1 MTAGSQN
8 FSQTFSLQN
17 VRLLCDVVTVDNAVQ
32 EELSRVL
39 LSGGAL
45 PMHFTSYSTTMHNLS
60 LTGNANQSWAVT
72 LSRAFSRIKSIFIT
86 FDSDGAHAHSA
97 TESNCFL
104 NWHGKPDF
112 DVYGASNTYT
122 PASAEGWRF
131 QMTSGSLIWPD
142 LPMSSTQ
149 EAWYQ
154 LSKLI
159 GMHSSIN
166 GVSIPPGEW
175 LGPNFIMGIDCEKM
189 ASSPGSGAAQFT
201 GLSTRNAGDTLRFA
215 FDNVTPWQA
224 PATGATPPQTY
235 RASSSVPSR
244 MYITLH
250 MDLVVELRAEG
261 CVLLD

>member
-1 MTAGSQN
+1 M
-8 FSQTFSLQN
+8 
-17 VRLLCDVVTVDNAVQ
+17 
-32 EELSRVL
+32 
-39 LSGGAL
+39 
-45 PMHFTSYSTTMHNLS
+45 
-60 LTGNANQSWAVT
+60 T

-86 FDSDGAHAHSA
+86 FDSDKAHANSA

-104 NWHGKPDF
+104 NWHGKTNF
-112 DVYGASNTYT
+112 DIYGGSNAYN

-142 LPMSSTQ
+142 LPMSSSQ

-154 LSKLI
+154 LSKLL

-175 LGPNFIMGIDCEKM
+175 LGTNFIIGMDCEKM

-224 PATGATPPQTY
+224 PASSPSDLEVA
-235 RASSSVPSR
+235 RAAASVPSR